1 MIKFDSE
8 ILSKCDSAKGKGFQP
23 RIKPALCRRRER
35 MKGRERTNLLLQ
47 LITYAVSEETL

>member
-1 MIKFDSE
+1 ME
-8 ILSKCDSAKGKGFQP
+8 RVSAKNTTSFKHG
-23 RIKPALCRRRER
+23 RRRER